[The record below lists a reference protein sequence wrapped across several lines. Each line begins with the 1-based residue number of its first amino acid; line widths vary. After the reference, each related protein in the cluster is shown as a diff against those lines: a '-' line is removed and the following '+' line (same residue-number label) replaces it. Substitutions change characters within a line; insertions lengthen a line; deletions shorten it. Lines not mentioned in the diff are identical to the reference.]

1 MKGFSEPLKAP
12 AIGIRETPHAIN
24 LPVRETT
31 PCNPIPLFAKP
42 TPCNP
47 LDASFPQ
54 SCLWVFRRL
63 DCCFSATWP
72 GAFHGGANATPWHS
86 RHTAH

>member
-1 MKGFSEPLKAP
+1 MKGFSESLKAP

-31 PCNPIPLFAKP
+31 PCNS
-42 TPCNP
+42 

-54 SCLWVFRRL
+54 SSLWVFRML
-63 DCCFSATWP
+63 DCWFSAPWP